1 MGQRS
6 GEFCDQVRLQ
16 AEHHPSRAVCE
27 HDEPVTRPD
36 PGLGQRR
43 HRVALTAAGDLR
55 LEVETTPVG
64 GALAIAEQVASG
76 RSRGV
81 KHVLEF

>member
-1 MGQRS
+1 MELLVDGGRLTSITSDAPAPVRGIATSDLYVQPDGRAL
-6 GEFCDQVRLQ
+6 GEL
-16 AEHHPSRAVCE
+16 A
-27 HDEPVTRPD
+27 
-36 PGLGQRR
+36 
-43 HRVALTAAGDLR
+43 ALAAAGDLR